1 MNYSLLWKPRK
12 LLAAVR
18 KKLDRRKYLD
28 KTIRLCEQRFGND
41 PNYRPELV
49 PAWFAPRPG
58 IAQDDSIILRR
69 IIAAYKMAKI
79 NQRDAGEAFN
89 VSNEWLPIYEQDLG
103 PVMKALLAEDVGE
116 LQRMYQNFFR
126 DPCGTGLVGFSPS
139 ILKVCFGENIKG
151 IYRKFVLCDALHRS
165 DLWRKR
171 TNNIY
176 SADVLASP
184 IVGNPYGYFMD
195 GVFVRQGGE
204 YQHYYSH
211 AISQLLPSGGNQVVE
226 LGGGYGG
233 LAYYLNRDNPSV
245 TYIDFDLPEMLAL
258 ATYYLMKTLPNLQIS
273 LYGETNFPNEALLA
287 PGIVMMPSFEIV
299 KMPSKSAAVSFN
311 SYSLAEM
318 SPSTIRVYIDQIARI
333 TNANFLHINHNRRAE
348 LSADKFGI
356 EDHGFKLIS
365 RELAGWTLAINP
377 DSDEYEYL
385 YLNQA

>member
-1 MNYSLLWKPRK
+1 
-12 LLAAVR
+12 
-18 KKLDRRKYLD
+18 
-28 KTIRLCEQRFGND
+28 
-41 PNYRPELV
+41 
-49 PAWFAPRPG
+49 
-58 IAQDDSIILRR
+58 
-69 IIAAYKMAKI
+69 
-79 NQRDAGEAFN
+79 
-89 VSNEWLPIYEQDLG
+89 
-103 PVMKALLAEDVGE
+103 
-116 LQRMYQNFFR
+116 
-126 DPCGTGLVGFSPS
+126 
-139 ILKVCFGENIKG
+139 
-151 IYRKFVLCDALHRS
+151 
-165 DLWRKR
+165 
-171 TNNIY
+171 
-176 SADVLASP
+176 
-184 IVGNPYGYFMD
+184 MD

-211 AISQLLPSGGNQVVE
+211 AISQLLPSGGNQVVVE